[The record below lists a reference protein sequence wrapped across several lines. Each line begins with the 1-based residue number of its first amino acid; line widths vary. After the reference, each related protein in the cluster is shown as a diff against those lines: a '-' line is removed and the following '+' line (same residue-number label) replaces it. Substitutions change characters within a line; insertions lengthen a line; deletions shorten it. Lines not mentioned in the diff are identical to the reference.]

1 MRFLNVNSPFMAF
14 VHKLIDYMWIG
25 ILWVLFS
32 IPVFSYGAA
41 TTAALLTME
50 ISLHKEE
57 GRILAT
63 FWKWFRKEFKE
74 ATLLW
79 LIRVPICLL
88 VAANIWVVFISQIPI
103 LLQVLIYIATSLVF
117 CWSQLWFGYL
127 SKFEDPIKSVLKNTF
142 RMSMVHVGR
151 VLLLGIFVVFYIAA
165 SVVLFLLMPPLLVF
179 LPGSYLLA
187 YFSVV
192 NKIFALYIPKEK
204 QCLEESLPNH
214 NSVL

>member
-1 MRFLNVNSPFMAF
+1 MRFLNVNSPFMVF
-14 VHKLIDYMWIG
+14 LNKLIDYMCIG

-32 IPVFSYGAA
+32 IPIFTCGAA

-79 LIRVPICLL
+79 LIRIPVVIL
-88 VAANIWVVFISQIPI
+88 VLTNIWIVYVSKIPNV
-103 LLQVLIYIATSLVF
+103 LQVLIYLATGLVF

-127 SKFEDPIKSVLKNTF
+127 SKFDDKIKTVLQNTF
-142 RMSMVHVGR
+142 RMSLVHVGR
-151 VLLLGIFVVFYIAA
+151 VFLLGIIAVIYA
-165 SVVLFLLMPPLLVF
+165 AAAVALFLLMPPLLVL
-179 LPGSYLLA
+179 LPGSYLLF
-187 YFSVV
+187 YLSVIS
-192 NKIFALYIPKEK
+192 KIFARYLPR
-204 QCLEESLPNH
+204 EELPAET
-214 NSVL
+214 